1 MASRSESRPDPAADR
16 DAGTDFEAGMQR
28 LDQIVHELE
37 AGQVP
42 LERAMRLF
50 EEGLQLGTACRK
62 MLDEAEQRVERLLER
77 ADGSTTT
84 EPFEPSP

>member
-1 MASRSESRPDPAADR
+1 MASRGEPRLDPAADR
-16 DAGTDFEAGMQR
+16 AAGTDFEASMQR

-62 MLDEAEQRVERLLER
+62 MLDEAQQRVERLLER
-77 ADGSTTT
+77 VDGSATT
-84 EPFEPSP
+84 EPFEPAP